1 LEHEGDIDDEHL
13 AREEHQQQHVCN
25 NCQGMGG
32 NNNNNN
38 NRHNNNN
45 DNHDHFAKVKFS
57 IPTFFRAYD
66 AKAYL
71 DGEMTVEQ
79 KINSI

>member
-1 LEHEGDIDDEHL
+1 
-13 AREEHQQQHVCN
+13 
-25 NCQGMGG
+25 MGG
-32 NNNNNN
+32 NNNN

-66 AKAYL
+66 VKVYL
-71 DGEMTVEQ
+71 DGEMTFEQ
-79 KINSI
+79 KK